1 MPIITTRKSEVPEP
15 LTGELLSKK
24 LIQKTET
31 ITKIENKYLP
41 EEIVKTCEN
50 AVKLYNLFETKL
62 PTTGHIALMTA
73 SQLTSMCINMDRQF
87 NLAFGAPVG
96 QGKTTVLSQFCT
108 IPFVNYMNRTTYAD
122 YMLMHCGKFL
132 KAIGKRLPHGVKY
145 DKRAKW
151 RDGEPVIDVSE
162 AEDRITDRVD
172 IITDGESLFYQ
183 TDLEK
188 LLQFWNA
195 ILEQGFYRG
204 GDQYS
209 GHYVIGTPENRVRH
223 GLALACTTDNFN
235 KYILTDIG
243 WNSRCVLAVWEN
255 LDCENLYIRHGIRNN
270 LLDDSPEFYF
280 EVSKILSHLNPKKKV
295 TIEYSGNEVEQ
306 HIIELENSLKEI
318 RLEKPGLR
326 ATKDVKRILRAFA
339 FLNLDFKVRYEH
351 VIFVKA
357 LINSLCKR
365 IQVGDEYRDLGSRL
379 HFIVSLLNY
388 LGYNEKETIQYL
400 TQHFTWWNSN
410 SKSLYTEEE
419 IKRAMK
425 EVNID

>member
-1 MPIITTRKSEVPEP
+1 
-15 LTGELLSKK
+15 
-24 LIQKTET
+24 
-31 ITKIENKYLP
+31 
-41 EEIVKTCEN
+41 
-50 AVKLYNLFETKL
+50 
-62 PTTGHIALMTA
+62 
-73 SQLTSMCINMDRQF
+73 
-87 NLAFGAPVG
+87 
-96 QGKTTVLSQFCT
+96 
-108 IPFVNYMNRTTYAD
+108 
-122 YMLMHCGKFL
+122 
-132 KAIGKRLPHGVKY
+132 VKY

-151 RDGEPVIDVSE
+151 RDGESVIDVSE

-172 IITDGESLFYQ
+172 IITDGESIFYQ

-209 GHYVIGTPENRVRH
+209 GHYVIGSPDNRVRH
-223 GLALACTTDNFN
+223 GLILACTTDNFN
-235 KYILTDIG
+235 KYILTDVG

-280 EVSKILSHLNPKKKV
+280 EVSKMLSHLISKKKV

-379 HFIVSLLNY
+379 HFMVSLLNY
-388 LGYNEKETIQYL
+388 LGYNEKQTVQYL
-400 TQHFTWWNSN
+400 NEHFKWWVNN
-410 SKSLYTEEE
+410 KPLYSEEE
-419 IKRAMK
+419 VKRAMK
-425 EVNID
+425 EVNIE

>member
-31 ITKIENKYLP
+31 TTRIENKYLP

-50 AVKLYNLFETKL
+50 TVKLYNLFETKL
-62 PTTGHIALMTA
+62 PTTGHVALLVA
-73 SQLTSMCINMDRQF
+73 SQLSSMCINMDRQF

-96 QGKTTVLSQFCT
+96 QGKTTILSQFCT

-132 KAIGKRLPHGVKY
+132 KAVGKRLPHGVKY

-151 RDGEPVIDVSE
+151 RDGESVIDVSE

-172 IITDGESLFYQ
+172 IITDGESIFYQ

-209 GHYVIGTPENRVRH
+209 GHYVIGSPDNRVRH
-223 GLALACTTDNFN
+223 GLILACTTDNFN
-235 KYILTDIG
+235 KYILTDVG

-280 EVSKILSHLNPKKKV
+280 EVSKMLSHLNPKKKV
-295 TIEYSGNEVEQ
+295 TIEYCGSEVEQ

-379 HFIVSLLNY
+379 HFMVSLLNY
-388 LGYNEKETIQYL
+388 LGYNEKQTIQYL
-400 TQHFTWWNSN
+400 NEHFKWWLNN
-410 SKSLYTEEE
+410 KPLYSEEE
-419 IKRAMK
+419 VKRAMK
-425 EVNID
+425 EVNVD